1 MTTSTRF
8 SQYGV
13 LLARQPA
20 SFWRERVI
28 AVVKTV
34 VNRSATSFSEN
45 VVVAEKKLFNVGSF
59 IILLSGVG
67 RGLNLLQNQ
76 ITLLT
81 F

>member
-13 LLARQPA
+13 LLAREPA

-28 AVVKTV
+28 AV